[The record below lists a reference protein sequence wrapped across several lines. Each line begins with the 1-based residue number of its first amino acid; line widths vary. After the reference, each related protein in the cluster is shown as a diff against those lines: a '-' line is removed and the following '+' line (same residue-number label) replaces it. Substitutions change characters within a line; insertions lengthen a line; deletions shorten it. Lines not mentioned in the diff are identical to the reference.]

1 MNCRHIKTRISDY
14 LTGELDSNDRQ
25 AFKNHISSCTDCR
38 EKLENLNE
46 IWIKLG
52 VLPEQQPAKQL
63 RTQFYSMLSDFKEGL
78 QPEKPPKPGIN
89 LLTRISQS
97 ISYRRPMLQFTLS
110 LLFIV
115 VGFFTGYVLYSP
127 RALKTELRVL
137 ENEIQEVRQTAAISM
152 LHQSSA
158 SDRLNGVTW
167 SALVKNPS
175 NNTLDTLLQTLNND
189 PNVNV
194 RLAIVDSLYLFSD
207 HPLVKQ
213 GIIQSLARQNSPL
226 VQFALIN
233 LISELREKRAIK
245 ALKQLIQRKR
255 LEPEIRSQAELS
267 LKQIVEL
274 DKAGAEI

>member
-1 MNCRHIKTRISDY
+1 MNCKHMKARIPDY

-25 AFKNHISSCTDCR
+25 SFKNHIYSCTDCR
-38 EKLENLNE
+38 EELENLNE

-78 QPEKPPKPGIN
+78 QPKKPPKPGIT
-89 LLTRISQS
+89 LLTRISRS
-97 ISYRRPMLQFTLS
+97 LLVRRPLLQFTYS
-110 LLFIV
+110 LGFIV
-115 VGFFTGYVLYSP
+115 TGFFTGYILFSP
-127 RALKTELRVL
+127 RALKTELKVL
-137 ENEIQEVRQTAAISM
+137 ENENQNIRQQAAISM
-152 LHQSSA
+152 LHQPSS

-167 SALVKNPS
+167 SSMLKNPS
-175 NNTLDTLLQTLNND
+175 NNTLDILMHTLNTDN
-189 PNVNV
+189 NVNV
-194 RLAIVDSLYLFSD
+194 RLAVVDALYLFSD

-226 VQFALIN
+226 VQSSLIN

-245 ALKQLIQRKR
+245 ALKQLIQRQR

-267 LKQIVEL
+267 LKQIAGL
-274 DKAGAEI
+274 DKAGAKI